1 MPDSLQRVNPVL
13 PDVLE
18 GRVWEGQNQGRKTKK
33 NRGEQRG
40 PGPDAPVDIQD
51 EDDAA
56 TPSGLIDVRI

>member
-13 PDVLE
+13 GDVLKE
-18 GRVWEGQNQGRKTKK
+18 RVWEGQNQGRKTKK
-33 NRGEQRG
+33 NRAERRG
-40 PGPDAPVDIQD
+40 PGQDTPVETQD